1 MQERRKVIR
10 TRVLKKAKMLLR
22 KSSVIDCVA
31 RDLTNSGAGLQ
42 VPSANDLPANLELT
56 LDAGHSI
63 RQCRLVWR
71 KLNKAGVEFL

>member
-1 MQERRKVIR
+1 MQERRKIVR
-10 TRVLKKAKMLLR
+10 TRVSKKAKMLLR

-31 RDLTNSGAGLQ
+31 QDLTNSGAGLL
-42 VPSANDLPANLELT
+42 VPSANDLPASLELT